1 MANSLFKDKSVL
13 SLAPS
18 QSPPSVRAALACL
31 WLSTGILALLVPAA
45 WANLW
50 GLPNTTSITVNNL
63 LTLAFMLFVI
73 VKLTAGRGWA
83 RWVFAAVY
91 LLGSS
96 VTLYLSIFEP
106 QTFRN
111 QVFALQAT
119 GLVQLALQTAAVVLL
134 LMPTARQWFKAQRAR
149 LA

>member
-1 MANSLFKDKSVL
+1 MFQKASVT
-13 SLAPS
+13 
-18 QSPPSVRAALACL
+18 PPSSVRTALGCL
-31 WLSTGILALLVPAA
+31 WLSTAILALLTVAA
-45 WANLW
+45 WANVLA
-50 GLPNTTSITVNNL
+50 LPNTTSVTVNNL

-73 VKLTAGRGWA
+73 AKLTAGRGWT

-111 QVFALQAT
+111 QPLALQIT
-119 GLVQLALQTAAVVLL
+119 GLAQLALQTAAMVLL
-134 LMPTARQWFKAQRAR
+134 LWPTARQWFQAQGARAQSVPPK
-149 LA
+149 